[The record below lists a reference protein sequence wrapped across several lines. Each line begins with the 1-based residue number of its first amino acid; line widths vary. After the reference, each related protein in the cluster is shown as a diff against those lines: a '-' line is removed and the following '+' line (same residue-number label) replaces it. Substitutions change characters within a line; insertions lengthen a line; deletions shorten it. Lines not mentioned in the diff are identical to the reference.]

1 LVIKTPDTD
10 WIQIRI
16 GIQPKI
22 LDPDPYQM
30 YTDPKHWFIVV
41 INNWQICCSALV
53 SYKLMTRKE
62 ERAPLSI
69 HSLTAE
75 FCGLSVSDPPAAPVK
90 ERDGLLRANFAHR
103 FLAYTQSHT
112 IFR

>member
-1 LVIKTPDTD
+1 VSIEYGSETLVYC
-10 WIQIRI
+10 
-16 GIQPKI
+16 G
-22 LDPDPYQM
+22 Y
-30 YTDPKHWFIVV
+30 
-41 INNWQICCSALV
+41 NWQIYCSALV

-75 FCGLSVSDPPAAPVK
+75 FCGLSVSDPPAALAE

>member
-1 LVIKTPDTD
+1 
-10 WIQIRI
+10 
-16 GIQPKI
+16 
-22 LDPDPYQM
+22 
-30 YTDPKHWFIVV
+30 
-41 INNWQICCSALV
+41 
-53 SYKLMTRKE
+53 MTRKE

-75 FCGLSVSDPPAAPVK
+75 FCRLSISDTPSASAE

-103 FLAYTQSHT
+103 FLAYTQAHT

>member
-1 LVIKTPDTD
+1 VSIEYGSETLVYC
-10 WIQIRI
+10 
-16 GIQPKI
+16 G
-22 LDPDPYQM
+22 Y
-30 YTDPKHWFIVV
+30 
-41 INNWQICCSALV
+41 NWQIFCSALV

-75 FCGLSVSDPPAAPVK
+75 FCGLSVSDSPPAASVK

-103 FLAYTQSHT
+103 FLAYTQAHT
-112 IFR
+112 MFR